1 SAIGAFRIQLAM
13 ILLPPTSTLFP
24 YTTLVPISVR
34 RATEEAVAELQATRQ
49 KAESSFEASASDY
62 QKRLAELA
70 ASGLEGLECK
80 SGALLEGFQG
90 QLEKTLEGFEQ
101 KGAQQVADQL
111 EKIEASL
118 Q

>member
-1 SAIGAFRIQLAM
+1 HRPAPHSC
-13 ILLPPTSTLFP
+13 PTRRSSDL
-24 YTTLVPISVR
+24 VR
-34 RATEEAVAELQATRQ
+34 RATQEAVAELQATRQ

-90 QLEKTLEGFEQ
+90 QLEKTLEGFE
-101 KGAQQVADQL
+101 DRESTHL
-111 EKIEASL
+111 EYSL
-118 Q
+118 NRIA

>member
-1 SAIGAFRIQLAM
+1 HRPAPHSC
-13 ILLPPTSTLFP
+13 PTRRSSDL
-24 YTTLVPISVR
+24 VR
-34 RATEEAVAELQATRQ
+34 RATQEAVAELQATRQ

-90 QLEKTLEGFEQ
+90 QLEKTLEGFEK

-111 EKIEASL
+111 EKIAARL
-118 Q
+118 QEQ